1 MKKGKG
7 KVKMNNKKHDAIC
20 KNFPY
25 MIHGGDYNPDQWLEF
40 PEIINEDMRLIP
52 LAHCNAMSINI
63 FAWATLEPEEDKYDF
78 SYLDDIMDRLD
89 KIGAKAILATP
100 SGARPGWMSKNHP
113 EVLRVDETR
122 HRNLHGARHNHC
134 YTSPCMFVNHLL
146 SLRLVQ
152 RSLQEIGSIVNAI
165 YNITYVPD
173 PCSPQTII
181 RTHRK
186 FQIIQWCLHKFLPQ
200 INREA
205 ESLPVLSVDVVKLP
219 EISPSLFH
227 IRLLLPHALDLT
239 AKYAMRF
246 CGSLSYG

>member
-1 MKKGKG
+1 MKKG

-20 KNFPY
+20 KNFPH
-25 MIHGGDYNPDQWLEF
+25 MLHGGDYNPDQWLEF

-134 YTSPCMFVNHLL
+134 YTSPYRTCCIYIVRIFDYTVN
-146 SLRLVQ
+146 
-152 RSLQEIGSIVNAI
+152 IGVCNSVYQIKYYCNFAPFSFGKI
-165 YNITYVPD
+165 K
-173 PCSPQTII
+173 S
-181 RTHRK
+181 RT
-186 FQIIQWCLHKFLPQ
+186 
-200 INREA
+200 
-205 ESLPVLSVDVVKLP
+205 
-219 EISPSLFH
+219 
-227 IRLLLPHALDLT
+227 
-239 AKYAMRF
+239 
-246 CGSLSYG
+246 